1 MNQKELKIKKNM
13 LLLLLLLNIYIELF
27 EKTTNT
33 CI

>member
-13 LLLLLLLNIYIELF
+13 LLLLLLNIYIELF

>member
-1 MNQKELKIKKNM
+1 MNESKRTKNKKKNM
-13 LLLLLLLNIYIELF
+13 LLLLLNIYIELF